1 MWGILLT
8 LSSLCKPQAI
18 HKYHWEFGLEL
29 DEVEGEGFLGKVCK
43 NLSELYEIRGVS
55 PLQDTRLDIVEDVVG
70 RGSISF
76 ESHPET
82 TSFHSHPVRP

>member
-29 DEVEGEGFLGKVCK
+29 DEVEGKGFWDRCAKIYMNYMKSVVSSLCK
-43 NLSELYEIRGVS
+43 IRGWT
-55 PLQDTRLDIVEDVVG
+55 LWKT
-70 RGSISF
+70 
-76 ESHPET
+76 
-82 TSFHSHPVRP
+82 